1 MAFRYINPGYVSLLD
16 SDVVANE
23 VAGTTYSKTGVAFSQ
38 TNSSAGITIPNFAQ
52 GDDFWAKFDVYLTS
66 GTSIYLKIPRT
77 KGAGFRLSQQRNGDT
92 YLYLCYNYTEVTVS
106 TSADISEAVKQGA
119 INTIVFHVKLGTS
132 DSLWDFSINGTA
144 FQKTG
149 YNMSYSTSYE
159 DIANLYS
166 TSAQNYFSNII
177 ISNEEISPKEQCI
190 ALPIS
195 QTITDMTTGE
205 SGIYIADAA
214 NQTLLQS
221 VDVAEL
227 IQSYGAS
234 SAVTG
239 VALYGNPAYKT
250 ATGLANLTALSKA
263 GGSVVEHDT
272 IALSDDTTSVVMDGW
287 GLSGVSISDL
297 QNMQFG
303 WKAGE

>member
-16 SDVVANE
+16 NKDVVASE
-23 VAGTTYSKTGVAFSQ
+23 VAGTTYSKTGMSFSQ

-52 GDDFWAKFDVYLTS
+52 GDDFWAKFDVYITKLS
-66 GTSIYLKIPRT
+66 DIYLYVPRT
-77 KGAGFRLSQQRNGDT
+77 NKCGMKLEINSYGNTWLSYCFSNGRAT
-92 YLYLCYNYTEVTVS
+92 VIHGNNLIKLNEV
-106 TSADISEAVKQGA
+106 
-119 INTIVFHVKLGTS
+119 NTIVLHMKLGTAAN
-132 DSLWDFSINGTA
+132 SLWEVFINGTLY
-144 FQKTG
+144 QETN
-149 YNMSYSTSYE
+149 YNMPYSTSY
-159 DIANLYS
+159 ANYAILYA
-166 TSAQNYFSNII
+166 TSANVYFSNII
-177 ISNEEISPKEQCI
+177 FSNEEISSKEQCI

-195 QTITDMTTGE
+195 QTITDMTAGA

-221 VDVAEL
+221 FDVAEL

-263 GGSVVEHDT
+263 GGSVIEHDT
-272 IALSDDTTSVVMDGW
+272 VTLSGDSTAMIMDGW

-303 WKAGE
+303 WKVGE